1 MGFMQ
6 GIRARDWVRWWLGYG
21 PPLFSESN
29 AAPLPEAL
37 TGASDDTCIAFLA
50 SLSRFRDG
58 KLDFDAPK
66 TPLHALGRLFV
77 SYFVERSHDYE
88 PEARVYTFTPST
100 INGLWVQRV
109 RWNSSRFECAGRFW
123 RAFFFHWEIGLPVGA
138 HLFLVLQT
146 VLEMTTYYVLL
157 PYYCL
162 GHQHALLGY
171 VLGYA
176 GQTLS
181 YTLYTLMALGLERER
196 RHYWPVLLVLPF
208 SALHSIAINFFGCVY
223 GVSRDL
229 LFFGNSTK
237 FAPEWTLI
245 KGRCERVAL
254 MFRARRFLALAVR
267 SALYGDVPFGRFWV
281 GWAETPWTPSGFEGW
296 TTGKAPRP
304 IVPRDMFLRLLGRK
318 VAAVEP
324 AVSVDMV
331 SALPPLPVIRET
343 EPEAVSGVLQSAPVP
358 MRKSA

>member
-1 MGFMQ
+1 
-6 GIRARDWVRWWLGYG
+6 
-21 PPLFSESN
+21 
-29 AAPLPEAL
+29 
-37 TGASDDTCIAFLA
+37 
-50 SLSRFRDG
+50 
-58 KLDFDAPK
+58 
-66 TPLHALGRLFV
+66 
-77 SYFVERSHDYE
+77 
-88 PEARVYTFTPST
+88 
-100 INGLWVQRV
+100 
-109 RWNSSRFECAGRFW
+109 
-123 RAFFFHWEIGLPVGA
+123 
-138 HLFLVLQT
+138 VLQT

-237 FAPEWTLI
+237 FAPEWTLM